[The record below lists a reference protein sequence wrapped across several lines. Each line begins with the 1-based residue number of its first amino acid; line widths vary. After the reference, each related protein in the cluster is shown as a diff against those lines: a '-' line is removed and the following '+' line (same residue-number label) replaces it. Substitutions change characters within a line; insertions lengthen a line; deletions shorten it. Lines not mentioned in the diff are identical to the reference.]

1 MNYTGKRVNTVLGK
15 GTVLRKECEK
25 SSLARYVVK
34 LDDPN
39 RWTLGDKPCF
49 FIREMELIRNDLP
62 NEHQRNDN

>member
-25 SSLARYVVK
+25 SSLVRYVVK

-49 FIREMELIRNDLP
+49 FIREMELI
-62 NEHQRNDN
+62 